1 MSHDVEARQQDL
13 LSPQTR
19 EQLGGHLE
27 QIKTLAPILICSMK
41 IFIQILNQQGTGTDE
56 AIANRNYLA
65 GRMHDEISEV
75 ETCKHCVQWRHLLC
89 QVMRILEESS
99 LSDGSGRV
107 MNGIPGLNLTEMTF
121 HETVKKL
128 HSLLSSGAVDSQT
141 TSRVIQHVIQLGYK
155 ISDELETGGGG
166 GEVTDHTL
174 CYVRFISEE
183 VTGVYFLQ
191 VSGACAE
198 LDSANTQLGGALQ
211 DPRTRHAVTAAIH
224 RLESVINEAVISRII
239 QDMADITRYLII

>member
-1 MSHDVEARQQDL
+1 M
-13 LSPQTR
+13 
-19 EQLGGHLE
+19 
-27 QIKTLAPILICSMK
+27 
-41 IFIQILNQQGTGTDE
+41 
-56 AIANRNYLA
+56 
-65 GRMHDEISEV
+65 
-75 ETCKHCVQWRHLLC
+75 C

-99 LSDGSGRV
+99 LLDGSGRV

-166 GEVTDHTL
+166 GEVTDDTL
-174 CYVRFISEE
+174 CYVRFASEE

-198 LDSANTQLGGALQ
+198 LDSANSQLGGALQ